1 MLLPA
6 LLALLAGA
14 PVPPAPP
21 VPPSPPAPPA
31 RTARAQR
38 PPASRLPAEA
48 EEKLQGDW
56 PAQPS
61 GRKVTLEGKMTLDD
75 ALGRIARAAGWNL
88 AANTGRAG
96 DRPIVLGM
104 KDVGVEEAL
113 GAVLQGT
120 SLAAMRRGSAV
131 TVAPA
136 SEPPAAETPVL
147 SGFDR
152 PSGKKFSGEF
162 EDETVDEALKKV
174 AAAAGLSV
182 VLPSGLRGTV
192 TAHFKDAPV
201 EDVLR
206 VILSQAGLTAR
217 LEGSIVTV
225 SRAGG
230 SRVVILP
237 KGRVTIPGP
246 GDVDIDVEREVAR
259 AMDEAKQAMKD
270 AGRTMKEA
278 GKGAKGRRG
287 RKDKVVSGD
296 QVIGAGEKVQEVV
309 TLRGDAL
316 LQAGSEAEQVTAVLG
331 SVDIGPGAAV
341 ARDVVAILG
350 DIHVRAGAR
359 IGGDAV
365 SIGGGIVID
374 EGGEVEGQQVSVDVP
389 GIASLF
395 TGLGPL
401 KKVSRP
407 NPLLRAVSILAE
419 FAVLFVLGLL
429 FLTLAP
435 RRLDAVSGAL
445 SHQPLKTVLTGLLA
459 TVAMPVLAV
468 LLVATVIGIPLVA
481 VQVLGIVVAG
491 VLGFSA
497 LALFAGRRV
506 ALKLDRGGEV
516 LRLAMGTALMVVVG
530 QIPILGTM
538 AWITA
543 WLLVFGAVVRTRFGQ
558 TPPAVLDTTPAAPP
572 PPPPPASGASAGAV

>member
-6 LLALLAGA
+6 LLALLAAA
-14 PVPPAPP
+14 PAPPAPP
-21 VPPSPPAPPA
+21 PPPAPPA
-31 RTARAQR
+31 RAARAQR

-48 EEKLQGDW
+48 EEKLQGEW
-56 PAQPS
+56 PAHPS

-88 AANTGRAG
+88 AANTGHAG

-104 KDVGVEEAL
+104 REMGVEEAL

-120 SLAAMRRGSAV
+120 PLAAVRRGNAV

-136 SEPPAAETPVL
+136 AEPAPAEAPVL
-147 SGFDR
+147 SGFER
-152 PSGKKFSGEF
+152 PSGRKFSGDLD
-162 EDETVDEALKKV
+162 DEPVDEALKKV
-174 AAAAGLSV
+174 ADAAGLSV
-182 VLPSGLRGTV
+182 VLPPGLRATV

-206 VILSQAGLTAR
+206 VILSQAGLSAR

-225 SRAGG
+225 SRTGG
-230 SRVVILP
+230 GRVVIVP
-237 KGRVTIPGP
+237 GKGRVTIPGP
-246 GDVDIDVEREVAR
+246 GDVAVDIDREVGK
-259 AMDEAKQAMKD
+259 AMDEAKQAMKE
-270 AGRTMKEA
+270 AGRAMKEA
-278 GKGAKGRRG
+278 GKGAKGRRS
-287 RKDKVVSGD
+287 RRDKVVSGD
-296 QVIGAGEKVQEVV
+296 QIIGPGEKVQEVV

-316 LQAGSEAEQVTAVLG
+316 LQAGSEAEQVTAVMG
-331 SVDIGPGAAV
+331 SVDVGPGASV

-350 DIHVRAGAR
+350 DIHVRPGAH

-365 SIGGGIVID
+365 SVGGGIVID
-374 EGGEVEGQQVSVDVP
+374 EGGEVEGQEVSVNVP
-389 GIASLF
+389 GIASIF

-401 KKVSRP
+401 KKASAP
-407 NPLLRAVSILAE
+407 NPVLRAVSILVE
-419 FAVLFVLGLL
+419 FAVFFVLGLL

-435 RRLDAVSGAL
+435 RRLEAVSGAL
-445 SHQPLKTVLTGLLA
+445 AHQPLKTVLTGLLA

-481 VQVLGIVVAG
+481 VQALGIVVAG
-491 VLGFSA
+491 MLGFSA

-506 ALKLDRGGEV
+506 ALKLDRGGQV
-516 LRLAMGTALMVVVG
+516 LRLALGSALLVVVG
-530 QIPILGTM
+530 QIPVLGTM
-538 AWITA
+538 AWITG

-572 PPPPPASGASAGAV
+572 PPPPPAPA

>member
-6 LLALLAGA
+6 LLALLAAA
-14 PVPPAPP
+14 PE
-21 VPPSPPAPPA
+21 PPSPPAPPA
-31 RTARAQR
+31 RAARAQR
-38 PPASRLPAEA
+38 PPAPRLPAEA
-48 EEKLQGDW
+48 EEKLQGEW
-56 PAQPS
+56 PAHPS

-88 AANTGRAG
+88 AANSGRAG

-104 KDVGVEEAL
+104 REVGVEEAL

-120 SLAAMRRGSAV
+120 PLAAVRRGNAV

-136 SEPPAAETPVL
+136 LERPPAEAPVL
-147 SGFDR
+147 SGFER
-152 PSGKKFSGEF
+152 PSGRKFSGDF
-162 EDETVDEALKKV
+162 DDESVDEALKKV
-174 AAAAGLSV
+174 ADAGGLSV
-182 VLPSGLRGTV
+182 VLPSGLRATV

-206 VILSQAGLTAR
+206 VILSQAGLSAR

-225 SRAGG
+225 SRTGG
-230 SRVVILP
+230 GRVVHVP
-237 KGRVTIPGP
+237 GKGRVTIPGP
-246 GDVDIDVEREVAR
+246 GDVAVDIDREVGE
-259 AMDEAKQAMKD
+259 AMDEAKQAMKE
-270 AGRTMKEA
+270 AGRAMKEA
-278 GKGAKGRRG
+278 GKGAKGRRRSG
-287 RKDKVVSGD
+287 KDKVVSGD
-296 QVIGAGEKVQEVV
+296 QIIGPGEKVQEVV

-331 SVDIGPGAAV
+331 SVDVGPGASV
-341 ARDVVAILG
+341 ARDVVAIMG
-350 DIHVRAGAR
+350 DIHVRPGAR

-374 EGGEVEGQQVSVDVP
+374 EGGEVEGQEVSVNVP
-389 GIASLF
+389 GIASIF

-401 KKVSRP
+401 KKASAP
-407 NPLLRAVSILAE
+407 NPFLRAVAILAE
-419 FAVLFVLGLL
+419 FAVFFVLGLL

-435 RRLDAVSGAL
+435 RRLEAVSGAL
-445 SHQPLKTVLTGLLA
+445 AHQPVKTVLTGLLA

-468 LLVATVIGIPLVA
+468 LLVATIIGIPLVA
-481 VQVLGIVVAG
+481 VQALGIVVAG

-516 LRLAMGTALMVVVG
+516 LRLALGTALLVVVG
-530 QIPILGTM
+530 KIPVLGAM
-538 AWITA
+538 VWITA

-558 TPPAVLDTTPAAPP
+558 TPPAVLDTTPVAPP
-572 PPPPPASGASAGAV
+572 PPPPPAPA